1 MYVAGTVDRLLRVEL
16 NFTTP
21 GITGSK
27 TNSWS
32 TFFCPCT
39 SVPRWPCSSKQ
50 KVDLNLIMTS
60 VLSHHLSD
68 KKELCCSSNVTE
80 HSRATLQRRLGRP
93 KWVPAS
99 GETALTVVPFTP
111 SAQCHPYQHLHACR
125 LRRTCRHPLDSTYA
139 FPHVAG
145 ANSYSRLLS
154 ISINAAAGALPTG
167 SLMCH
172 CRDYTACISTF
183 ISLALHVSLSCHCP
197 IALFSDSLTDV
208 L

>member
-1 MYVAGTVDRLLRVEL
+1 MYVAGTVDRLLLVEL

-60 VLSHHLSD
+60 VLSHQLSD

-80 HSRATLQRRLGRP
+80 RSQATLQRRLGRP
-93 KWVPAS
+93 EWVPAS
-99 GETALTVVPFTP
+99 WGRALTVVPFTP
-111 SAQCHPYQHLHACR
+111 STQCHPYQHSHACR
-125 LRRTCRHPLDSTYA
+125 LGHTCRRPLDSTHA
-139 FPHVAG
+139 FPNVAG

-154 ISINAAAGALPTG
+154 ISISAAAARCRRGLCCATAEMTLHASAHSFLRHYMWACLVTAQLP
-167 SLMCH
+167 SF
-172 CRDYTACISTF
+172 RTA
-183 ISLALHVSLSCHCP
+183 
-197 IALFSDSLTDV
+197 
-208 L
+208 